1 MEIIPFYDH
10 GKQALVD
17 GDLIR
22 AHDWCHKNYNS
33 RCAKHYA
40 SIMDAVGFH
49 TCPYGFTSCVR
60 EVGTTKVTYTSLRV
74 RGHDDRKKSAPKVAP
89 AETSRRVSEDEAQH
103 LMDRSVA
110 YNNSTFAL
118 EEKISYLEKR
128 NGDLLEQSNERNR
141 LVNATLHEIRT
152 LNQTMQSQTE
162 DIISANDKYI
172 VHDDGDYF
180 GYRVNNINA
189 TARLIATRI
198 AAFDLL
204 ANPDV
209 ITMSREKNVPV
220 HKRFFK
226 SRQILHTYYRARNIS
241 FDFHGSSYSLAT
253 ANDLFDLLPYVLY
266 ENCVKYAPPGSRI
279 DTTFTEDASSIRIEL
294 SSMGPRLKP
303 GEELRIF
310 DRSYRG
316 EYAKDS
322 GVPGQGLGL
331 YLARTVCEMF
341 RIRISAFSAEP
352 YEKRDGTH
360 YGRFT
365 LLLVIPISVKQFA

>member
-1 MEIIPFYDH
+1 M
-10 GKQALVD
+10 D

-22 AHDWCHKNYNS
+22 AHDWCHRNFND
-33 RCAKHYA
+33 RCARHYA
-40 SIMDAVGFH
+40 SVKDSVGFH
-49 TCPYGFTSCVR
+49 ACPYGFTSCVR

-74 RGHDDRKKSAPKVAP
+74 TGHDDRKKSAPKVVP
-89 AETSRRVSEDEAQH
+89 AESSRRVSEVEAHH
-103 LMDRSVA
+103 LMERSIA

-118 EEKISYLEKR
+118 EETISHLEKR
-128 NGDLLEQSNERNR
+128 NRDLLEQSNERNR

-172 VHDDGDYF
+172 IHDDGDYF

-189 TARLIATRI
+189 TTRLIATRI

-209 ITMSREKNVPV
+209 ITMSHAKNVPV

-226 SRQILHTYYRARNIS
+226 CRQILHTYYRARNVA
-241 FDFHGSSYSLAT
+241 FDFHGSSYSLAK

-266 ENCVKYAPPGSRI
+266 ENCVKYAPAGSRI
-279 DTTFTEDASSIRIEL
+279 DTTFTENTSHIGVEVSSV
-294 SSMGPRLKP
+294 GPRLSP

-310 DRSYRG
+310 ERSYRG

-322 GVPGQGLGL
+322 GVSGQGLGL

-341 RIRISAFSAEP
+341 QIKIAASSVAP
-352 YEKRDGTH
+352 YEKRDGTQ

-365 LLLVIPISVKQFA
+365 LSLAIPISVKLSA